1 MSKEECRRFEKKLAF
16 HTAPSLLGIKC
27 ASLFTLSRSEFD
39 IGGNARRF
47 NRRAAARGLKIK
59 VLREECSCAG
69 RSLILVYSPKLLAAR
84 LSAPE
89 NRELLRE
96 YGYTDD
102 MPLDECLERLS
113 ERTKCD
119 DFPHEIGIFLGYPA
133 EDVRGFVENGG
144 CNYKLCGCWKRGERP
159 PEVRSLRPMQGIP
172 LRQAGA
178 GRGPLSGAE
187 DIIRRTTTMK
197 IAVIYWSGTGNTE
210 AMASAVAEGA
220 GAELYSVSQFSGDV
234 SEYDRLAFGCPAMGA
249 ENLEEGEFE
258 PFFEGIE
265 SKLSGKKVALF
276 GSYGWGDGEWMR
288 EWAERVRNDGA
299 ALVNDEGLIAN
310 ETPDDAAL
318 ADCKALGAKL
328 AE

>member
-119 DFPHEIGIFLGYPA
+119 DFPHEIGIFLGYPV

-144 CNYKLCGCWKRGERP
+144 RNYKLCGCWKVYGSVE
-159 PEVRSLRPMQGIP
+159 S
-172 LRQAGA
+172 A
-178 GRGPLSGAE
+178 
-187 DIIRRTTTMK
+187 RRK
-197 IAVIYWSGTGNTE
+197 FA
-210 AMASAVAEGA
+210 
-220 GAELYSVSQFSGDV
+220 D
-234 SEYDRLAFGCPAMGA
+234 YDRCREYLCGR
-249 ENLEEGEFE
+249 LEQGED
-258 PFFEGIE
+258 
-265 SKLSGKKVALF
+265 LYQALKI
-276 GSYGWGDGEWMR
+276 S
-288 EWAERVRNDGA
+288 
-299 ALVNDEGLIAN
+299 
-310 ETPDDAAL
+310 
-318 ADCKALGAKL
+318 
-328 AE
+328 

>member
-133 EDVRGFVENGG
+133 EDVRDSWRMAAAITS
-144 CNYKLCGCWKRGERP
+144 CAA
-159 PEVRSLRPMQGIP
+159 
-172 LRQAGA
+172 AGKYMAAWRAPA
-178 GRGPLSGAE
+178 GSSQPTTDAGNTSAAGWSRARTS
-187 DIIRRTTTMK
+187 IRR
-197 IAVIYWSGTGNTE
+197 
-210 AMASAVAEGA
+210 
-220 GAELYSVSQFSGDV
+220 
-234 SEYDRLAFGCPAMGA
+234 
-249 ENLEEGEFE
+249 
-258 PFFEGIE
+258 
-265 SKLSGKKVALF
+265 
-276 GSYGWGDGEWMR
+276 
-288 EWAERVRNDGA
+288 
-299 ALVNDEGLIAN
+299 
-310 ETPDDAAL
+310 
-318 ADCKALGAKL
+318 
-328 AE
+328 

>member
-59 VLREECSCAG
+59 VLREESSCAG

-102 MPLDECLERLS
+102 MPLDGCLERLS

-144 CNYKLCGCWKRGERP
+144 CNYKLCGCWKVYGSVE
-159 PEVRSLRPMQGIP
+159 S
-172 LRQAGA
+172 A
-178 GRGPLSGAE
+178 
-187 DIIRRTTTMK
+187 RRK
-197 IAVIYWSGTGNTE
+197 FA
-210 AMASAVAEGA
+210 A
-220 GAELYSVSQFSGDV
+220 
-234 SEYDRLAFGCPAMGA
+234 YDRCREYLCGR
-249 ENLEEGEFE
+249 LEQGED
-258 PFFEGIE
+258 
-265 SKLSGKKVALF
+265 LYQALKI
-276 GSYGWGDGEWMR
+276 S
-288 EWAERVRNDGA
+288 
-299 ALVNDEGLIAN
+299 
-310 ETPDDAAL
+310 
-318 ADCKALGAKL
+318 
-328 AE
+328 

>member
-39 IGGNARRF
+39 ICGNARRF

-102 MPLDECLERLS
+102 MSLDECLERLS

-144 CNYKLCGCWKRGERP
+144 CNYKLCGCWKVYGSVE
-159 PEVRSLRPMQGIP
+159 S
-172 LRQAGA
+172 A
-178 GRGPLSGAE
+178 
-187 DIIRRTTTMK
+187 RRK
-197 IAVIYWSGTGNTE
+197 FA
-210 AMASAVAEGA
+210 A
-220 GAELYSVSQFSGDV
+220 
-234 SEYDRLAFGCPAMGA
+234 YDRCREYLCGR
-249 ENLEEGEFE
+249 LEQGED
-258 PFFEGIE
+258 
-265 SKLSGKKVALF
+265 LYQALKI
-276 GSYGWGDGEWMR
+276 S
-288 EWAERVRNDGA
+288 
-299 ALVNDEGLIAN
+299 
-310 ETPDDAAL
+310 
-318 ADCKALGAKL
+318 
-328 AE
+328 